1 MNPVIQALQPPEA
14 STTSLD
20 LPPALAALLSMDG
33 SGAAAPMAAPMG
45 MPAAPEMQQAPMG
58 LGAAMSS
65 GGLPAYEEG
74 GMIGPGGMPAS
85 PMGEAGMPA
94 MGGLAQ
100 APTPVPPAEREQ
112 LISQGMAQ
120 NPQIA
125 QEIQAALMQGIQ
137 SGEITT
143 QELNMIVQ
151 LVQVAAQNPDMY
163 PYVRKFAIQQGIATE
178 EDLPEEYNEGVM
190 IALSTVAKSAQQMMQ
205 GGQNMMAGG
214 QMQSLEEGGPVNGK
228 ADGPVPI
235 MAHEGEYVIP
245 KIVVQMKGREFFDKL
260 VEQYKDK
267 SGESDKDNS

>member
-1 MNPVIQALQPPEA
+1 MNPVIQALQPPAA

-20 LPPALAALLSMDG
+20 LPPALASILAMG
-33 SGAAAPMAAPMG
+33 NSGAAAPTAAPMA
-45 MPAAPEMQQAPMG
+45 MPAAPMEQAPMP
-58 LGAAMSS
+58 LGAAMSGAS
-65 GGLPAYEEG
+65 PSAMAAGGLPAYEQG
-74 GMIGPGGMPAS
+74 GMIGPGGMPAP
-85 PMGEAGMPA
+85 PMGGVAQPA
-94 MGGLAQ
+94 A
-100 APTPVPPAEREQ
+100 APLPPAEREQ
-112 LISQGMAQ
+112 LIDQGLAQ
-120 NPQIA
+120 NPQVA
-125 QEIQAALMQGIQ
+125 QEIQAALMEGIQ

-178 EDLPEEYNEGVM
+178 EDLPQEYNEAVV

-214 QMQSLEEGGPVNGK
+214 QMQSLKDGGPVNGK
-228 ADGPVPI
+228 DDGPVPI

-260 VEQYKDK
+260 VDQYKEKGD
-267 SGESDKDNS
+267 DKD

>member
-33 SGAAAPMAAPMG
+33 SGAAPMAAPMG
-45 MPAAPEMQQAPMG
+45 MPAAPAEQAPMG
-58 LGAAMSS
+58 LGATMSG
-65 GGLPAYEEG
+65 GGLPAYEQG
-74 GMIGPGGMPAS
+74 GMIGPGGMPMS

-112 LISQGMAQ
+112 LIDQGLAQ
-120 NPQIA
+120 NPQVM
-125 QEIQAALMQGIQ
+125 QEIQAALMEGIQ

-178 EDLPEEYNEGVM
+178 EDLPEEYNEGVV

-205 GGQNMMAGG
+205 GGQNMMGG
-214 QMQSLEEGGPVNGK
+214 AAAPMQSLKEGGSVNGDDD
-228 ADGPVPI
+228 APVPI

-245 KIVVQMKGREFFDKL
+245 KIVVQMKGREFFDRL
-260 VEQYKDK
+260 VDQYKEKDDDKDK
-267 SGESDKDNS
+267 S